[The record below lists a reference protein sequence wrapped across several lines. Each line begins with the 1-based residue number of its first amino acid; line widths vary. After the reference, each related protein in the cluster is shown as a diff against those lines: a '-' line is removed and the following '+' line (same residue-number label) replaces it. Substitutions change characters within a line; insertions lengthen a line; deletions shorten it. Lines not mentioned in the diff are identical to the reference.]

1 MQKRGVPVNRNIE
14 INEAINYIQTHLY
27 DHITL
32 DKLASYV
39 SYSPYHFSRVF
50 KEETGLPPLYFVSSM
65 RLQRAKEL
73 LLNTNLSVRDI
84 GLEIGQQS
92 LGTFTTKFT
101 KSVGVTPAYFRNTQE
116 EAKNLLNTLELL
128 DEKAKFHQRADS
140 PLNVKGTVSAIEE
153 FDGVILVGLF
163 PKPIPEGLP
172 LYGTLLF
179 SLGDFQ
185 FHNVKP
191 GLYYLFST
199 SVPWGMDAPSFLIPH
214 KTLRYKPTGPLL
226 IKENEQIPHQDLLLR
241 SAQLDDPPILIS
253 IPKLMKNF
261 LQRVKHSNLK
271 EI

>member
-1 MQKRGVPVNRNIE
+1 MNRNIE
-14 INEAINYIQTHLY
+14 INEVINYIQTHLY

-32 DKLASYV
+32 DKLASYL

-92 LGTFTTKFT
+92 LGTFTTRFS
-101 KSVGVTPAYFRNTQE
+101 KSVGVTPAHFRNSQV
-116 EAKNLLNTLELL
+116 EAENLLSTLQRLEG
-128 DEKAKFHQRADS
+128 KAQFHQRADS
-140 PLNVKGTVSAIEE
+140 PLTVKGTVSTNEE

-163 PKPIPEGLP
+163 TKPIPEGLP

-199 SVPWGMDAPSFLIPH
+199 SVPWGMNAHSFLIPH
-214 KTLRYKPTGPLL
+214 KTLRYKPTGPILVNG
-226 IKENEQIPHQDLLLR
+226 NEQLPHQDLLLR
-241 SAQLDDPPILIS
+241 SAQLDDPPILVS
-253 IPKLMKNF
+253 IPRLMKNF
-261 LQRVKHSNLK
+261 LQREKNSNSK